1 MSDTKIRYYV
11 APSALSSYFGVGF
24 NTPEEQFRLDTGVD
38 PNDFDED
45 ARRRMALGNHL
56 EDAAISYF
64 QDEIFKV
71 PVVNR
76 NEEVKWGYDGKIR
89 YIIDGIIKFP
99 DGDKIFENKISNAVS
114 GRFTDNM
121 GYHLQVQTYMM
132 CEDLDGAVLA
142 GLYQGKPIYKMI
154 DRDEDIINDIKEMTD
169 FVVLAL
175 QGMVDFYDDFPVH
188 ILEKYSTSTIHEP
201 IEHLSE
207 GTIEYLH
214 KLAELQK
221 ARKDIDDEIKELERR
236 HEHDYELSEGS
247 YEDDKIRVVVS
258 TYERKGGFDLDRFRE
273 DHSDVDYDL
282 YMKPNTTVRLRRIK
296 LKDTP

>member
-1 MSDTKIRYYV
+1 MSEAKIRYYV

-38 PNDFDED
+38 VNDFDED

-56 EDAAISYF
+56 EDAAINYF

-71 PVVNR
+71 PIVNR

-89 YIIDGIIKFP
+89 YIIDGIIKLP
-99 DGDKIFENKISNAVS
+99 DGDRIFENKISNAVS
-114 GRFTDNM
+114 GRFTDNK

-142 GLYQGKPIYKMI
+142 GLYQGKPIYTMI
-154 DRDEDIINDIKEMTD
+154 ERDEDMINDIKRMTD

-175 QGMVDFYDDFPVH
+175 QGMVDFYEEFPVD
-188 ILEKYSTSTIHEP
+188 ILEKYSVQKIYEP
-201 IEHLSE
+201 ITDLSSITIDYLHTLGRLQAEAKEIDKQIKDLNRAHENDFEITE
-207 GTIEYLH
+207 GT
-214 KLAELQK
+214 
-221 ARKDIDDEIKELERR
+221 
-236 HEHDYELSEGS
+236 
-247 YEDDKIRVVVS
+247 YEDDVVHVS
-258 TYERKGGFDLDRFRE
+258 VNAYERKGGFDLDRFKE
-273 DHSDVDYDL
+273 DNPYLDIEQ
-282 YMKPNTTVRLRRIK
+282 YMKPNIPIRTRRIR